1 MNTGN
6 ANSTENLKE
15 LIGTKF
21 LFDDNLISY
30 ENLVQLLENKGLN
43 TNFIQ
48 KPIKDKLEVHS
59 LYIKP
64 DFEVA
69 FLGKSKNADEYYK
82 DAGYSCINYKEIE
95 LYDVLK
101 LLGYYDILQSYKEV
115 QEEKKSKKQKYITL
129 TNNETEYT
137 IKKNKIVYICYNK
150 NSNKIYF
157 RFKNDCIE
165 SFYIPEEKYLEI
177 KEMLES

>member
-1 MNTGN
+1 MNTDI
-6 ANSTENLKE
+6 KE

-21 LFDDNLISY
+21 LFNENLISY

-43 TNFIQ
+43 TDFIQ

-69 FLGKSKNADEYYK
+69 FLAKLKEADEYYK
-82 DAGYSCINYKEIE
+82 DAGYSCINYKEITIQE
-95 LYDVLK
+95 VLDVL
-101 LLGYYDILQSYKEV
+101 GYKAPEIIENIEH
-115 QEEKKSKKQKYITL
+115 EEKKSKKPKRSKFLTL

-177 KEMLES
+177 KEILES

>member
-1 MNTGN
+1 MKIT
-6 ANSTENLKE
+6 KE
-15 LIGTKF
+15 LVGTKF
-21 LFDDNLISY
+21 LLDKNIIKYHDLI
-30 ENLVQLLENKGLN
+30 QLLQDNEFNIA
-43 TNFIQ
+43 FSA
-48 KPIKDKLEVHS
+48 KPIKDNLEVHS

-64 DFEVA
+64 DFEVSY
-69 FLGKSKNADEYYK
+69 LVKSEQADEYYK
-82 DAGYSCINYKEIE
+82 NAEYGCFD
-95 LYDVLK
+95 
-101 LLGYYDILQSYKEV
+101 YKEV
-115 QEEKKSKKQKYITL
+115 TLQEVLDVLSYNVPDKEDQKEKKSKKQKYITL

-150 NSNKIYF
+150 NSNKIYC

>member
-1 MNTGN
+1 MTRD
-6 ANSTENLKE
+6 NLKE

-30 ENLVQLLENKGLN
+30 ENLVKLLENKGLN
-43 TNFIQ
+43 TDFIQ

-69 FLGKSKNADEYYK
+69 FLGKSKVADEYYK

-101 LLGYYDILQSYKEV
+101 LLGYYDILQSYKDV
-115 QEEKKSKKQKYITL
+115 QEEKSPKKSKFL
-129 TNNETEYT
+129 TFNYDGN
-137 IKKNKIVYICYNK
+137 IFSYNK
-150 NSNKIYF
+150 KHIIRLRYYQNSELYIDTKEIEHNQ
-157 RFKNDCIE
+157 FKFTDITTDEYNIIM
-165 SFYIPEEKYLEI
+165 SQL
-177 KEMLES
+177 

>member
-1 MNTGN
+1 MNT
-6 ANSTENLKE
+6 EKLKS
-15 LIGTKF
+15 LIRTKF
-21 LFDDNLISY
+21 LFDKNIISY
-30 ENLVQLLENKGLN
+30 EDLVNLLRTSGLY
-43 TNFIQ
+43 TDFIQ
-48 KPIKDKLEVHS
+48 KPIKDNLDVHS
-59 LYIKP
+59 LFIKSG
-64 DFEVA
+64 FEVSY
-69 FLGKSKNADEYYK
+69 LVKSEQADEYYK
-82 DAGYSCINYKEIE
+82 NAGLGYVDYKEITLQE
-95 LYDVLK
+95 VLDVL
-101 LLGYYDILQSYKEV
+101 GYSVPDKED
-115 QEEKKSKKQKYITL
+115 QKEKKSKKQKYITL